1 MDHCCLFTYLFFA
14 EEDGCD
20 QEYQQWHK
28 EALDALTKIEVEFA
42 RLRDKYVFYHVS
54 AREENGHSHNPF
66 YQNVSRENVRIE

>member
-1 MDHCCLFTYLFFA
+1 MLVIFTYYLFLSA

-42 RLRDKYVFYHVS
+42 RLRDKYVY
-54 AREENGHSHNPF
+54 
-66 YQNVSRENVRIE
+66 YQVLAGNQV